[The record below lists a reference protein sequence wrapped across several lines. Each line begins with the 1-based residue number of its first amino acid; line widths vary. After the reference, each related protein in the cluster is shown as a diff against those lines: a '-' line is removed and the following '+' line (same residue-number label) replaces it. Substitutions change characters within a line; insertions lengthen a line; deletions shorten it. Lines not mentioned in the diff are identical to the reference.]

1 MFIRVNKNTNEV
13 DNSLIVSDV
22 SLHTDIVLLDGWE
35 WLDTNSQW
43 YKDYEL
49 SQLQLENELNQL
61 EFELKAETLELPE
74 KELIAYLL
82 NKINTQ
88 NEVIDNLLIEVLNV

>member
-13 DNSLIVSDV
+13 DTSLIVSNPL
-22 SLHTDIVLLDGWE
+22 LHPETVLLLGWE
-35 WLDTNSQW
+35 WIDTNDSW
-43 YKDYEL
+43 YVNYEL

-82 NKINTQ
+82 NKINSQ
-88 NEVIDNLLIEVLNV
+88 NEIIDNLLIEVLNV